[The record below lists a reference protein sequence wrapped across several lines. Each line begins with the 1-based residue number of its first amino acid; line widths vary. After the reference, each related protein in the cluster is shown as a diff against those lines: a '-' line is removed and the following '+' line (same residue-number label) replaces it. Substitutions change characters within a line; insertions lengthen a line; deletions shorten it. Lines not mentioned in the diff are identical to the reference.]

1 MSFLKST
8 ALGIGRWLA
17 VTIITT
23 GAFIGIL
30 WWSINRKPDIPTGS
44 TLIVDLNKPLVE
56 AEMPVPPM
64 LALFGGNGAARVA
77 PVHEIAAGIRSAAAD
92 PRIARLV
99 INLDGIQ
106 PAGMQTTFELV
117 DAIRTFSASGKRTIA
132 YAANYDRP
140 KYMLANAASE
150 RWVDP
155 MGIVDLSGPS
165 FSTPYIGDLLASSGV
180 EVHVAKAGTFKA
192 AVEPYILP
200 SMSAPARAQFTTLLS
215 GFRDSFFANI
225 RTPTAESAIA
235 AKSNTATDPETALR
249 NQLVTRIA
257 SPADLDRAITP
268 IWPEDHKRAMD
279 RMIPIETY
287 RRALDAPTCQNSNRR
302 IAVLTLSGPIGMDG
316 DPLTSITPEA
326 TIEAL
331 RRIQN
336 SGEAS
341 VILLRI
347 DSPGGDAQAAEM
359 IRAEIAAIRKSGIP
373 VVASLANTAASGG
386 YWIATAA
393 DEILTG
399 EFTMTGSIGAFAI
412 RPSLHTIAK
421 RFHINPQTVNVGPE
435 PLNGGFLN
443 PMTEQQRTRLD
454 SDIHRVYSRF
464 IQLVADARHIPLSD
478 MPSIA
483 EGRVWTGPQ
492 AVTLRLA
499 DQVTTFDGAVARAAV
514 IGKTT
519 PSCRAAVY
527 PKVSMEQLVN
537 SMARGYSL
545 ASAAVPRSL
554 QRVLRLAEGQVE
566 PVATSGRPAVYC
578 LSCKGITQ

>member
-140 KYMLANAASE
+140 KYMLGNAASE

-192 AVEPYILP
+192 AVEPYIAHP
-200 SMSAPARAQFTTLLS
+200 SGCPPPP
-215 GFRDSFFANI
+215 GRDG
-225 RTPTAESAIA
+225 PW
-235 AKSNTATDPETALR
+235 LR
-249 NQLVTRIA
+249 
-257 SPADLDRAITP
+257 
-268 IWPEDHKRAMD
+268 
-279 RMIPIETY
+279 
-287 RRALDAPTCQNSNRR
+287 C
-302 IAVLTLSGPIGMDG
+302 G
-316 DPLTSITPEA
+316 
-326 TIEAL
+326 
-331 RRIQN
+331 
-336 SGEAS
+336 
-341 VILLRI
+341 
-347 DSPGGDAQAAEM
+347 
-359 IRAEIAAIRKSGIP
+359 
-373 VVASLANTAASGG
+373 
-386 YWIATAA
+386 
-393 DEILTG
+393 
-399 EFTMTGSIGAFAI
+399 
-412 RPSLHTIAK
+412 
-421 RFHINPQTVNVGPE
+421 
-435 PLNGGFLN
+435 
-443 PMTEQQRTRLD
+443 RL
-454 SDIHRVYSRF
+454 
-464 IQLVADARHIPLSD
+464 
-478 MPSIA
+478 
-483 EGRVWTGPQ
+483 
-492 AVTLRLA
+492 
-499 DQVTTFDGAVARAAV
+499 RAA
-514 IGKTT
+514 
-519 PSCRAAVY
+519 R
-527 PKVSMEQLVN
+527 
-537 SMARGYSL
+537 
-545 ASAAVPRSL
+545 
-554 QRVLRLAEGQVE
+554 
-566 PVATSGRPAVYC
+566 RPAAAFPSPDNYAWNN
-578 LSCKGITQ
+578 GA